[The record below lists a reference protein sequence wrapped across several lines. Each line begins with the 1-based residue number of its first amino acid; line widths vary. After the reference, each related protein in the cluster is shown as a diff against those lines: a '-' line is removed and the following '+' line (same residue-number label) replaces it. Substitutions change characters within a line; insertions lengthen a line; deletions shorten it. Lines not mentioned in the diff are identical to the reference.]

1 MSPESVAC
9 AFDPNDD
16 GVVQQPVEEG
26 GRDAGSSEE
35 DVAPFGEASVR
46 GEDHRALFATR
57 IDDLEDETCAAQGD
71 GEATNFVDDEQRG
84 PREEAYLFDELSLS
98 FVFGEAVG
106 EFGECRSLDALSA
119 FDGGEGGRKVA
130 FSGSGRYAVPVPG
143 LRVPAAGREADD
155 GLRRA
160 VRLLADHAL
169 DLASGHRNSCAL
181 DPIPTGAKDQAH
193 QFRLATQGHAR
204 QEFAF
209 STHQPFALNIACRRM
224 AFMRD

>member
-106 EFGECRSLDALSA
+106 EFGECRSLGALSA
-119 FDGGEGGRKVA
+119 FDGGGEGGRKVA
-130 FSGSGRYAVPVPG
+130 FSGSGRSAVPVPG
-143 LRVPAAGREADD
+143 LRIPVSAVKQMTVFAVPSACLPTTLSISRAAIGTPVPSIPSPPEPRI
-155 GLRRA
+155 R
-160 VRLLADHAL
+160 
-169 DLASGHRNSCAL
+169 
-181 DPIPTGAKDQAH
+181 PTGSGSRRRTRD
-193 QFRLATQGHAR
+193 RNLLSLLISLLR
-204 QEFAF
+204 
-209 STHQPFALNIACRRM
+209 ST
-224 AFMRD
+224 